1 MYVVMN
7 NSIIPQ
13 IVSVSELQRNYA
25 ALIEKAKRSGQP
37 LLVLRKNKLEIILL
51 NSTLFEEMARKAKL
65 YEEKQALEAI
75 AAYETEKKK
84 GKLKKMK
91 NTEELFATQRSS
103 K

>member
-1 MYVVMN
+1 MS

-51 NSTLFEEMARKAKL
+51 NSTLFEEMAQKAKL

-75 AAYETEKKK
+75 ATYEIDKKK

-91 NTEELFATQRSS
+91 NLNELFAS